1 MSDRPFSE
9 QEAANRLGF
18 SKATLMRERIA
29 GKIHPMRHGARVI
42 RYTQAIIDEYQ
53 SQCRNVSDKSENT
66 GSAKGEAVSNG
77 AGRGT
82 TPTLDKQDVHHLAQ
96 SIFKTRK
103 SRSGNGSPSTAA

>member
-1 MSDRPFSE
+1 MSDKPFSE

-18 SKATLMRERIA
+18 SKSLLMRERLA
-29 GKIHPMRHGARVI
+29 GKIHPMRHGTRVI

-53 SQCRNVSDKSENT
+53 SQCRNVSDKSANT

-77 AGRGT
+77 AGRGM
-82 TPTLDKQDVHHLAQ
+82 TPTLDKQDAHLLAQ

-103 SRSGNGSPSTAA
+103 SRSGNGSPSTVE